1 MKTFDES
8 AVAVN
13 ILEAPITWAMAMH
26 EATGAA
32 MEDLEDYAK
41 LRELWANIESQSQW
55 NGSIKL
61 PGIREALKYLLG
73 MEHLQ

>member
-13 ILEAPITWAMAMH
+13 VLEAPVTWALAMQ
-26 EATGAA
+26 ETTGAA
-32 MEDLEDYAK
+32 LEDLEDYA
-41 LRELWANIESQSQW
+41 RRRALWANIVRSEQSGRPSAPPCVTQV
-55 NGSIKL
+55 
-61 PGIREALKYLLG
+61 LKYLLG

>member
-13 ILEAPITWAMAMH
+13 VLEAPVTWVMAMH

-32 MEDLEDYAK
+32 VEDLEDYARR
-41 LRELWANIESQSQW
+41 RELWAGVVRGERS
-55 NGSIKL
+55 GVMVL
-61 PGIREALKYLLG
+61 PSIREALRYLLG